1 MFERLGNKSEL
12 APVKVVLPSSNITV
26 RKLGDGFTTAREETD
41 LAIASHVKH
50 MNSKPVKVLSK
61 KAFKKSRQGQEPTLT
76 DRMPRLPHVTG
87 HNKIP
92 ANLLAVFSQ
101 LRMDGPGFLVRKHAG
116 RVAAARL
123 SQWLTQERLHGR
135 GITQAWEDGDM
146 VFWVGPDF

>member
-1 MFERLGNKSEL
+1 MFERLGSRADL
-12 APVKVVLPSSNITV
+12 TPVKVVIPSSSITV
-26 RKLGDGFTTAREETD
+26 RKLGDGVITRREETG
-41 LAIASHVKH
+41 LAIANHVKH
-50 MNSKPVKVLSK
+50 MNSKPVKVLPK
-61 KAFKKSRQGQEPTLT
+61 KAFKRSRQRQEPVLT

-92 ANLLAVFSQ
+92 TNLLAVFSK

-135 GITQAWEDGDM
+135 GITQTWEDGDM